1 MMVETLMTPTRLLLA
16 AFMGFAGINHFTNT
30 ESFMA
35 QVPPF
40 LPAPELIIWVSG
52 VIEIGFALAL
62 VVGRRAL
69 PTVGVLL
76 AAFYVI
82 IFPGNISQAITQ
94 TSAFGLDSDGSRYI
108 RLLFQPVLV
117 VLALWST
124 NGWRERGEVLTGLR
138 RLIRRG

>member
-1 MMVETLMTPTRLLLA
+1 MNLLGVMKVLARVSLA

-30 ESFMA
+30 PSFMA

-62 VVGRRAL
+62 VVARRRL
-69 PTVGVLL
+69 PMVGVLL
-76 AAFYVI
+76 AVFYI
-82 IFPGNISQAITQ
+82 LIFPGNISQAITQ
-94 TSAFGLDSDGSRYI
+94 TSAFGLDSDGARYI

-117 VLALWST
+117 AIALWST
-124 NGWRERGEVLTGLR
+124 NGWRERREVLSALR
-138 RLIRRG
+138 SRA